1 MIGNEPATAGH
12 EKVPASPLT
21 GLRGVTFR
29 GYRWL
34 LLGFLLLG
42 VAQIFLAGLGVFRL
56 QDQGLA
62 AGGDSAFAPHR
73 AIGFTMAGIALLIL
87 VLAVIARPGTRA
99 IIGSAVLVLLTSLM
113 QSLLAGLADDHA
125 VYGGLH
131 AFDGLLILGIAGYL
145 YSRSRRRGS

>member
-12 EKVPASPLT
+12 EKVPASPFT
-21 GLRGVTFR
+21 GLRGIAFR

-42 VAQIFLAGLGVFRL
+42 VAQIFLAGLGVFSL

-113 QSLLAGLADDHA
+113 QSLLAGLADSHA
-125 VYGGLH
+125 LYGALH
-131 AFDGLLILGIAGYL
+131 ALDGLVILGIAGYL
-145 YSRSRRRGS
+145 YAWSRRLEP